1 MLIKTW
7 DYDEQQF
14 SACYLIFFPLVV
26 QGNMQGIPSPKEKER
41 KEKEHSSKVVKS
53 LVGTWKICLAM
64 ECERKGWESAKVLN
78 KN

>member
-1 MLIKTW
+1 
-7 DYDEQQF
+7 
-14 SACYLIFFPLVV
+14 
-26 QGNMQGIPSPKEKER
+26 MQGIPSPKEKER